1 MVEVGGV
8 EPPCWKSIARTST
21 CLFHLSEF
29 IVPTLS
35 QRTGPASRLAF
46 LFSCCQT
53 ERRGLT
59 TRALLTPLSLSVR
72 QSRDVADLSSQC
84 VFFVRNYVFDRYF
97 ARPTIILGM
106 QSTHNWSRRIRI
118 TPMWPW
124 QVEEILYS
132 CHIYII
138 QHSLSRRKA
147 GDIKTATKI

>member
-118 TPMWPW
+118 TTMWHDRLKKYFTPATS
-124 QVEEILYS
+124 ILYS
-132 CHIYII
+132 IYRSGARLMI
-138 QHSLSRRKA
+138 
-147 GDIKTATKI
+147 